1 MNVSLTPELERLV
14 VEKVDS
20 GLYRSASEVLR
31 EGLRLLRV
39 RDAEQ
44 AARLEALSRD
54 VQEGLDELDRGEGVP
69 GEEAFSGIMS
79 RIEAYEE
86 AAR

>member
-14 VEKVDS
+14 AEKVDS

-39 RDAEQ
+39 RDDEQ
-44 AARLEALSRD
+44 TARLEALRRD
-54 VQEGLDELDRGEGVP
+54 IQEGLDELDRGESVP
-69 GEEAFSGIMS
+69 GEEAFDRIMA
-79 RIEAYEE
+79 RIDGHEE

>member
-14 VEKVDS
+14 AEKVES

-31 EGLRLLRV
+31 EGLRLLQLREE
-39 RDAEQ
+39 EQ
-44 AARLEALSRD
+44 AVRMEALRRD
-54 VQEGLDELDRGEGVP
+54 IQEGLDELDRGAGVP
-69 GEEAFSGIMS
+69 GGEAFDRIMA
-79 RIEAYEE
+79 RIDGHEE